1 MEQTTK
7 GQIRNIWNELAEG
20 EGLRERERE
29 REVGLSNETKYR

>member
-20 EGLRERERE
+20 EGLREREK
-29 REVGLSNETKYR
+29 EVGLSNETKYR